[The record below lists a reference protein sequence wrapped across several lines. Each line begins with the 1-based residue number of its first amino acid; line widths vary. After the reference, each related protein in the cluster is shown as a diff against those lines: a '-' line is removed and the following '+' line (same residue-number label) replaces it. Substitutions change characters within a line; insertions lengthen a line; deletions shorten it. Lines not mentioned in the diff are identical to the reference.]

1 MVKIDNNFNQTH
13 KETNQTSNCGFDTQT
28 NPTNQQT
35 QSSSTNEEKFWSKPN
50 SGLFS
55 LPPAVMK
62 LVP

>member
-1 MVKIDNNFNQTH
+1 MVKIDNNFKQTDSSANQPNSTS
-13 KETNQTSNCGFDTQT
+13 TNQ
-28 NPTNQQT
+28 NQFN
-35 QSSSTNEEKFWSKPN
+35 STKEPN